1 MLKKINF
8 GKNININKNQS
19 TNGSHNLSF
28 TSRKDEFIKSSSSME
43 QEAKRNELVVSVLSL
58 YDFKK
63 LITGLQSKGHY
74 VFSLG
79 VIQLDSSKDGYNI
92 DIAIQ
97 NDKTQETVQYRYSLE
112 EFSGVLND
120 IKANKIIKN
129 KDKEDE
135 YNQLLTDFLGAYIKG
150 EDKK

>member
-8 GKNININKNQS
+8 GNNININNNQS

>member
-120 IKANKIIKN
+120 IKENKIIKN

-135 YNQLLTDFLGAYIKG
+135 YNQLLTDFLGTYIKG

>member
-8 GKNININKNQS
+8 GNNININNNQS

-135 YNQLLTDFLGAYIKG
+135 YNQLLTDFLGTYIKG